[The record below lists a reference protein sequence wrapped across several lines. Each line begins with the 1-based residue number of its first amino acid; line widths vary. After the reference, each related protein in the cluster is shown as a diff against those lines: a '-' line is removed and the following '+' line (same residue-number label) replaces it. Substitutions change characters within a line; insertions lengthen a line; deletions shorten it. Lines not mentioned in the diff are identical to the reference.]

1 MLGWGGDA
9 AAFCREVAAAL
20 RSPEPQEGMPV
31 DPRDAVHVLA
41 VIDAAR
47 VSSRDARVV
56 DVLTPGEDPT

>member
-1 MLGWGGDA
+1 MCIRD
-9 AAFCREVAAAL
+9 R
-20 RSPEPQEGMPV
+20 EGMPV